1 MKESGR
7 RDSFRY
13 LSHAYNTRVVPL
25 LILFARVVL
34 LPRFAILQLKPLMT
48 RVFIDHHPSICNKT
62 IFLRFV
68 LSFFFLSFVEL
79 YLTLNFWWN
88 IDMFSS
94 FYFLFKFNTNSLSIS
109 FTFLFLTRTLSFNEM
124 V

>member
-34 LPRFAILQLKPLMT
+34 LPRFAILQLKPLMI
-48 RVFIDHHPSICNKT
+48 RVLSQIDH
-62 IFLRFV
+62 RFV
-68 LSFFFLSFVEL
+68 IKQFLF
-79 YLTLNFWWN
+79 
-88 IDMFSS
+88 DS
-94 FYFLFKFNTNSLSIS
+94 FYHFFIF
-109 FTFLFLTRTLSFNEM
+109 R
-124 V
+124 